1 MKKWVISLISI
12 IVLFFIFFPV
22 FAQQGSN
29 QDNYQ
34 HFVFR
39 LKLCQLS
46 RYGAKIQ
53 YFTYTGYVKTIY
65 IPASFINNLLFIKID
80 PNTPYSFM
88 HVVLYKGKVWRIL
101 IYLPNIMVNEYS
113 TMDLSDEE
121 IKKMNDIKEVQIY
134 F

>member
-1 MKKWVISLISI
+1 MKKFLKIALIFSLLIA
-12 IVLFFIFFPV
+12 FFIPII
-22 FAQQGSN
+22 AQQQGS
-29 QDNYQ
+29 DNYQ

-39 LKLCQLS
+39 LKMCQLS
-46 RYGAKIQ
+46 RHGAKIQ

-65 IPASFINNLLFIKID
+65 VPATFVNKLLFIKID

-88 HVVLYKGKVWRIL
+88 HVVLYNGKVWRIH

-121 IKKMNDIKEVQIY
+121 IKKMQDIKEVQLY

>member
-1 MKKWVISLISI
+1 MKKGIRFLVFIILILL
-12 IVLFFIFFPV
+12 IVLPV
-22 FAQQGSN
+22 LAQQQGSN
-29 QDNYQ
+29 KYQ

-39 LKLCQLS
+39 LKICQLS

-65 IPASFINNLLFIKID
+65 IPSSFVNKLLFIKID

-88 HVVLYKGKVWRIL
+88 HVVLNEGKVWRIH

-113 TMDLSDEE
+113 TMDLSEEE
-121 IKKMNDIKEVQIY
+121 IKKIQEVKEVQIY